1 MADHILEVKNI
12 HKTYARREV
21 VNDVSFAVKAG
32 EIVGLLGPN
41 GAGKTTCFY
50 ITCGLIRSNK
60 GEVFLNHKSIGH
72 MPLHK
77 RANLGLGYLP
87 QEPSIFRKLSVE
99 DNIMAV
105 LELNKSL
112 SAKLRKHRLEK
123 LLSEFNVE
131 HVRHIKG
138 ITLSG
143 GERRRVEIARS
154 LAMDPKFILLDE
166 PFAGIDP
173 ISVGDIQEIIYQLR
187 DQGIGILITD
197 HNYREMLDTCNYSYV
212 LHSGKI
218 IAQGDKESILTN
230 DDVKKVY
237 LGETISE

>member
-1 MADHILEVKNI
+1 MLDHILEVKNI

-21 VNDVSFAVKAG
+21 IDDVSFTVKAG
-32 EIVGLLGPN
+32 EIAGLIGPN

-50 ITCGLIRSNK
+50 ITCGLVRSNK
-60 GEVFLNHKSIGH
+60 GDVLLNHKSIGH
-72 MPLHK
+72 MPMHK

-112 SAKLRKHRLEK
+112 TVKVRKHRLEE
-123 LLSEFNVE
+123 LLSEFNLQ

-143 GERRRVEIARS
+143 GERRRVEIARA
-154 LAMDPKFILLDE
+154 LAMDPKFFLLDE

-197 HNYREMLDTCNYSYV
+197 HNYREMLDTCNHSYV

-218 IAQGDKESILTN
+218 IAQGGKESILAN
-230 DDVKKVY
+230 NEVKKVY
-237 LGETISE
+237 LGKALSE